1 MTNRLFAAMS
11 FLFVAVLATPA
22 GAQAPALRIVVGG
35 PAGGNTD
42 VAARLAADRLA
53 AILGGPVVV
62 ENRPGAGGTVAADA
76 VRNARPDGTTV
87 ALVTAANAANE
98 TLIRSKATSLVA
110 DLEPVG
116 LYAWLSNVLI
126 VTPAIPVRDV
136 TALVAALKAKG
147 SVNYASGGVGSP
159 GHLSGEMFRL
169 RAGVTMTHVPYK
181 GAPPAVLSVVTGE
194 TALMFAT
201 ASAALAQ
208 VKGGKVQ
215 ALAVTSQQR
224 VAELPDVPT
233 FAEAGFA
240 GFDVQDWVGF
250 VVPKGTPADVRD
262 RLHRAFTEAYGDAVV
277 RERLEKNTMTSAAP
291 PLGPEAFRAFLA
303 RDVAKWE
310 KLIRDADI
318 KGE

>member
-1 MTNRLFAAMS
+1 MKSLLAAVLFA
-11 FLFVAVLATPA
+11 LAAPA
-22 GAQAPALRIVVGG
+22 LAQAPALRIVVGG

-42 VAARLAADRLA
+42 VAARLAADKLA
-53 AILGGPVVV
+53 TILGGPVVV

-76 VRNARPDGTTV
+76 VRNAKPDGTTV

-98 TLIRSKATSLVA
+98 TLIRNKATSLVA

-126 VTPAIPVRDV
+126 VTPSIAVKDV
-136 TALVAALKAKG
+136 PSLVAALKAKG
-147 SVNYASGGVGSP
+147 GVNYASGGVGSP
-159 GHLSGEMFRL
+159 GHLSGEMFKL
-169 RAGVTMTHVPYK
+169 RTGVAMTHVPYK

-201 ASAALAQ
+201 ASAALPQ

-224 VAELPDVPT
+224 IGELPDVPT
-233 FAEAGFA
+233 FAEAGLA

-250 VVPKGTPADVRD
+250 VVPKGTPPEAKA
-262 RLHRAFTEAYGDAVV
+262 RLHRAFAEAYGDPAV
-277 RERLEKNTMTSAAP
+277 RERLEKNTMAVASP
-291 PLGPEAFRAFLA
+291 PLAPDAFGAFLA

-310 KLIRDADI
+310 KLIGDAGI

>member
-1 MTNRLFAAMS
+1 MKRL
-11 FLFVAVLATPA
+11 LAVLSLPLAVSLAPPA
-22 GAQAPALRIVVGG
+22 HSQTPALRIVVGG

-42 VAARLAADRLA
+42 IAARLASDKLA

-76 VRNARPDGTTV
+76 VRNAKPDGATV

-98 TLIRSKATSLVA
+98 TLIRNKATSLVA

-126 VTPAIPVRDV
+126 VTPSIPARDV
-136 TALVAALKAKG
+136 PALVAALKAKNG
-147 SVNYASGGVGSP
+147 VNYASGGVGSP

-169 RAGVTMTHVPYK
+169 RTGVSMAHVPYK

-201 ASAALAQ
+201 ASAALPQ
-208 VKGGKVQ
+208 VQGGKVQ
-215 ALAVTSQQR
+215 ALAVTSRQR
-224 VAELPDVPT
+224 LAALPDVPT
-233 FAEAGFA
+233 FAEAGLA

-250 VVPKGTPADVRD
+250 VVPKGTPADVREK
-262 RLHRAFTEAYGDAVV
+262 LHRAFAEAYGDATV
-277 RERLEKNTMTSAAP
+277 RERLEKNTMAAAAP

-303 RDVAKWE
+303 QDVAKWE